1 MLTILT
7 VTQCLYVK
15 AENKLLLLLPCPTSA
30 AMDCVFHVYMQQ
42 EDKAMVMTLYMT
54 VVKQHSQH
62 ITTPTI
68 TIYMTV
74 VIQLT
79 LTTKHKIV

>member
-1 MLTILT
+1 MLIYQGREKFL
-7 VTQCLYVK
+7 Q
-15 AENKLLLLLPCPTSA
+15 LLPCLTSA

-42 EDKAMVMTLYMT
+42 EDKAIMILHIT

-62 ITTPTI
+62 IMTPTR

-74 VIQLT
+74 VKQLT
-79 LTTKHKIV
+79 VTTKHMAV